1 MSTSTTRTV
10 GIAGL
15 GLMGSASAQRLAL
28 AGFELRGY
36 DVDPARCSQFA
47 NAGEPGRAAV
57 QSLADLAVQCDV
69 IVLAVFDT
77 EQVEQAL
84 FGPTGIVQAAKAAA
98 QSVAQ
103 SAARSA
109 AQSAKVAVEAAARA
123 AGRMPAI
130 VCISTCDP
138 DRIAAVAQR
147 CAEQGVPFVE
157 SPISGTSA
165 TLAKGEAVGLVA
177 GRDQDLELAAP
188 VLDALCAR
196 RYAMGAPGN
205 AARAKLAVN
214 LVLGLNRA
222 ALAEGLQFAGQ
233 LGLDPQ
239 EFLSVLTGSAA
250 YSRVME
256 VKGPAMAQRRFD
268 PPQSRVDQSLKDFRL
283 ILEQGRSRAQHLPFA
298 EVYVRML
305 EDCIAHGEAQFDNA
319 AIIEAIGR
327 SRD

>member
-1 MSTSTTRTV
+1 MSAGPHAIRTV

-15 GLMGSASAQRLAL
+15 GLMGTASAQRLAL
-28 AGFELRGY
+28 AGFDLRGY
-36 DVDPARCSQFA
+36 DVDPGRCTAFTGA
-47 NAGEPGRAAV
+47 DGPGRAAA
-57 QSLADLAVQCDV
+57 QSLAELAAQCDA

-77 EQVEQAL
+77 DQVEQAL
-84 FGPTGIVQAAKAAA
+84 FGASGLVHAAH
-98 QSVAQ
+98 
-103 SAARSA
+103 
-109 AQSAKVAVEAAARA
+109 A
-123 AGRMPAI
+123 AGRAPVL

-147 CAEQGVPFVE
+147 CATAGLGFVE

-177 GRDQDLELAAP
+177 GRDQDLARAAP
-188 VLDALCAR
+188 VLDALCPR
-196 RYAMGAPGN
+196 RYALGAAGN

-222 ALAEGLQFAGQ
+222 AMAEGLQFAQQ

-239 EFLSVLTGSAA
+239 EFLSVLIGSAA

-256 VKGPAMAQRRFD
+256 VKGPAMARRRFD

-283 ILEQGRSRAQHLPFA
+283 ILAQAEAHAQPLPFA
-298 EVYVRML
+298 QVYVRLL
-305 EDCIAHGEAQFDNA
+305 EDCMDAGEGKFDNA
-319 AIIEAIGR
+319 AIIEAIARLRG
-327 SRD
+327 

>member
-1 MSTSTTRTV
+1 MSDSTIRTV

-15 GLMGSASAQRLAL
+15 GLMGTASAQRLAL

-36 DVDPARCSQFA
+36 DVDPSRSTQFA
-47 NAGEPGRAAV
+47 GAGEAGRAAV
-57 QSLADLAVQCDV
+57 QSLAELAVQCDA

-77 EQVEQAL
+77 DQVEQAL
-84 FGPTGIVQAAKAAA
+84 FGPAGIVQAA
-98 QSVAQ
+98 Q
-103 SAARSA
+103 
-109 AQSAKVAVEAAARA
+109 A
-123 AGRMPAI
+123 AGHLPTI

-138 DRIAAVAQR
+138 DRIAVVAQR
-147 CAEQGVPFVE
+147 CAGEGVPFVE

-177 GRDQDLELAAP
+177 GRDRDLTLAAP

-196 RYAMGAPGN
+196 RYTMGAPGN

-239 EFLSVLTGSAA
+239 DFLSVLIGSAA

-283 ILEQGRSRAQHLPFA
+283 ILEQGQARAQHLPFA

-305 EDCIAHGEAQFDNA
+305 EDCVAHGEAQFDNA

-327 SRD
+327 SRR

>member
-36 DVDPARCSQFA
+36 DVDPARCAQFA
-47 NAGEPGRAAV
+47 NTGEPARAAV
-57 QSLADLAVQCDV
+57 QSLADLAVQCDA

-84 FGPTGIVQAAKAAA
+84 FGPTGIVQAAKAP
-98 QSVAQ
+98 AQ

-123 AGRMPAI
+123 AGRMPTI

-147 CAEQGVPFVE
+147 CAAQGVPFVE

-177 GRDQDLELAAP
+177 GRDQDLALAAP

-283 ILEQGRSRAQHLPFA
+283 ILEQGQSRSQRLPFA

-305 EDCIAHGEAQFDNA
+305 EDCVAHGEAQFDNA
-319 AIIEAIGR
+319 AIIEAIARLRG
-327 SRD
+327 